1 MGKRFIISE
10 SEKNDIRKMY
20 GLYTE
25 QKYMSNYSGKLLDF
39 CGYRAI
45 EKFEETLGTTKGTS
59 MGDDYF
65 ESKIMDY
72 ESLINNNLNNTIG
85 VDVFMKLPPKLRMQ
99 VWSWMFNSTD
109 ASDGTVKWL
118 AGLGQAMGL
127 NQNSNAKTEQEY
139 RQKVMSK
146 TSQEFDDVINS
157 IKNFRGS
164 WDNVYSNYL
173 DVLDKQYQSTALNN
187 KLEGSYKNSW
197 RYRPTKMDEYYDN
210 CGVDRQTN
218 NVQQTPPPQQQTQTT
233 LSKKTNTQDNT
244 AEYDEFAKRIKTET
258 ENASIDL
265 DSIDFEITDRTFTF
279 SPGNRKIK
287 KIILVIGRES
297 EGLNMN
303 QNFEQKIKNIRNK
316 NPEYTF
322 TPRNEPGTCRNC
334 LVIKGKPTPIVY
346 QLFIMEEKN
355 NEIESQYGQ
364 EQQTNSDDL
373 TDF

>member
-20 GLYTE
+20 GLIKE
-25 QKYMSNYSGKLLDF
+25 QSSGSLVPQSVYD
-39 CGYRAI
+39 AI
-45 EKFEETLGTTKGTS
+45 EKIESVYSYMDGGEIKGATYS
-59 MGDDYF
+59 GNQIESEFSDYIKKTIGLDNW
-65 ESKIMDY
+65 SKINEKLRGQIYAYAFQADSGKKGMTFRWIAGLANAIDSSIKRLDVVNKQLTDPNVQNAINVIKKACKDGSINSHYNDY
-72 ESLINNNLNNTIG
+72 LNILDQQYKSGDYNNN
-85 VDVFMKLPPKLRMQ
+85 
-99 VWSWMFNSTD
+99 
-109 ASDGTVKWL
+109 
-118 AGLGQAMGL
+118 
-127 NQNSNAKTEQEY
+127 
-139 RQKVMSK
+139 
-146 TSQEFDDVINS
+146 
-157 IKNFRGS
+157 
-164 WDNVYSNYL
+164 
-173 DVLDKQYQSTALNN
+173 
-187 KLEGSYKNSW
+187 YKYIW
-197 RYRPTKMDEYYDN
+197 KYRPTAIDRFMNGEDEKSIFQDWEKSFN
-210 CGVDRQTN
+210 QSEKKQNTT
-218 NVQQTPPPQQQTQTT
+218 QQITPST
-233 LSKKTNTQDNT
+233 KTNTQDNT